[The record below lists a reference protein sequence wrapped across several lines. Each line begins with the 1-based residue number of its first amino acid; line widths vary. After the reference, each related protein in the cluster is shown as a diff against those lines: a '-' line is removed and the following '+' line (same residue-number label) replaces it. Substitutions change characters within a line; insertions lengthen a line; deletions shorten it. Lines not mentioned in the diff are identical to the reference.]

1 MDREENK
8 KDLDEKTKKTTNI
21 LNMLLSSKKIWLV
34 ALVVVV
40 LLALLIGIV
49 TSRKGKTTISI
60 SSILNEKTIKSE
72 LSTLMIPYSSVY
84 KAEEPKKNAKDEVKY
99 KYYAKYEG
107 YTKLGLNFDK
117 VIVDENTNSSEVYI
131 KLPKIIITEAVIN
144 KDSIDIIYEN
154 SKYDKEGYLIEVI
167 AKECQEDMTKK
178 VNDNK
183 KFYENAKDSAIL
195 TIKHFLE
202 PIVGKNKKIV
212 VEIE

>member
-1 MDREENK
+1 MGVEENK
-8 KDLDEKTKKTTNI
+8 KGQDEKNKKTANI
-21 LNMLLSSKKIWLV
+21 LKMLLSPKKIWLV
-34 ALVVVV
+34 AVVVV
-40 LLALLIGIV
+40 MLLVLLIGIM

-60 SSILNEKTIKSE
+60 SSILNEETIKNE
-72 LSTLMIPYSSVY
+72 LSTLKIPYSSVY
-84 KAEEPKKNAKDEVKY
+84 KAEEPKKKETDEAKY

-117 VIVDENTNSSEVYI
+117 VKVVENETSSEVYI
-131 KLPKIIITEAVIN
+131 KLPKIIVTEAVIY
-144 KDSIDIIYEN
+144 KDNIDIIYEN

-178 VNDNK
+178 VKDNET
-183 KFYENAKDSAIL
+183 FYKNAKDSAIL